1 MKKKHLIVA
10 AAVITLLFAVSAYA
24 AGGSS
29 SDPLISLSYLADV
42 FKPSVESAVSSK
54 LDQSDDTLYYDA
66 LAAINASS
74 TESGTPVSVAESY
87 AEMRL
92 NKGEALAGSTGTNVI
107 VLAGSVKVEFS
118 SGAVVDVTTGSEVS
132 SGSSLTVNHRYM
144 VAESTSATF
153 TVTSKTACL
162 DYMGPYSFSTSNET
176 DYTGMADALKA
187 LNLLKGSYTGYG
199 SGYDLE
205 VAPTRLQALIMFI
218 RVLGEE
224 EEALAFTGTCPFTDI
239 APGTNSYLYVGY
251 AYEKGY
257 TNGYSTTL
265 FKPGMKVNAYQYT
278 EFILRALGYSSAEN
292 TNISGAL
299 TNARDYGIITDGE
312 LDMLLTASPFTRA
325 ELVYLSYYALDAY
338 LFESTTTLRQHL
350 MDAGVFNTYQSIT
363 ATSMVSGS
371 RM

>member
-1 MKKKHLIVA
+1 MKKKHLIAA
-10 AAVITLLFAVSAYA
+10 AAVIALLFAVSAYA

-29 SDPLISLSYLADV
+29 SDPLISLSHLADI
-42 FKPSVESAVSSK
+42 FKPSVDSAVTAK
-54 LDQSDDTLYYDA
+54 LDQSDNALYAEA
-66 LAAINASS
+66 LAAVNSSS
-74 TESGTPVSVAESY
+74 TDSVSSVSYTESY

-92 NKGEALAGSTGTNVI
+92 NKGDTLVGSTGTNVI
-107 VLAGSVKVEFS
+107 VLAGSAKVEFS
-118 SGAVVDVTTGSEVS
+118 SGAVVDVTTGSEVA

-144 VAESTSATF
+144 VAESTSASF

-162 DYMGPYSFSTSNET
+162 DYMGPYSFSYSNET
-176 DYTGMADALKA
+176 DYTGMADALKT

-205 VAPTRLQALIMFI
+205 AAPTRLQALIMFI

-224 EEALAFTGTCPFTDI
+224 DEALTFTGTCPFTDI
-239 APGTNSYLYVGY
+239 TPGTNSYLYVGY

-257 TNGYSTTL
+257 TNGYTTTL
-265 FKPGMKVNAYQYT
+265 FKPGNKVNAYQYT
-278 EFILRALGYSSAEN
+278 EFILRALSYSSAEN

-299 TNARDYGIITDGE
+299 TNARDCGVITEGE
-312 LDMLLTASPFTRA
+312 LTMLLTASPFTRA

-350 MDAGVFNTYQSIT
+350 MDAGVFNSYQSNT
-363 ATSMVSGS
+363 ASSMVSGS
-371 RM
+371 RL

>member
-1 MKKKHLIVA
+1 MKKKHLIVV
-10 AAVITLLFAVSAYA
+10 AAVLALLFAVSAYA

-29 SDPLISLSYLADV
+29 SDPLISLSYLTDV
-42 FKPSVESAVSSK
+42 FKPSVDKTVSSK
-54 LDQSDDTLYYDA
+54 LDQSDTKIYDSA
-66 LAAINASS
+66 VAAINAAASENGSS
-74 TESGTPVSVAESY
+74 VSVSESY
-87 AEMRL
+87 VEMRL
-92 NKGEALAGSTGTNVI
+92 NKSDALHGSTGTNVI

-118 SGAVVDVTTGSEVS
+118 SGAVVNVTTGSEVP
-132 SGSSLTVNHRYM
+132 SGSLLTVNNRYM
-144 VAESTSATF
+144 VAEETSATF

-162 DYMGPYSFSTSNET
+162 DYMGPYSFTYSNET
-176 DYTGMADALKA
+176 DYTGMADALKT

-205 VAPTRLQALIMFI
+205 AAPTRLQALIMFI

-224 EEALAFTGTCPFTDI
+224 DEALAFTGTCPFTDI

-257 TNGYSTTL
+257 TNGYTSTL
-265 FKPGMKVNAYQYT
+265 FMPGNKVNAYQYT
-278 EFILRALGYSSAEN
+278 EFILRALGYSSAQN

-299 TNARDYGIITDGE
+299 ANARDYGVITSGE
-312 LDMLLTASPFTRA
+312 TDMLLAAAPFTRA

-350 MDAGVFNTYQSIT
+350 MNAGVF
-363 ATSMVSGS
+363 TSALSKQAASQVSGS
-371 RM
+371 RL

>member
-1 MKKKHLIVA
+1 MKKKHLIAA
-10 AAVITLLFAVSAYA
+10 AAVIVLLLAVSAYA
-24 AGGSS
+24 AGGSA
-29 SDPLISLSYLADV
+29 SDPLISLSYLTDI
-42 FKPSVESAVSSK
+42 FKPSVDKAVSSK
-54 LDQSDDTLYYDA
+54 LDQSDNKLYADA
-66 LAAINASS
+66 LAAVNASS
-74 TESGTPVSVAESY
+74 GENDSSASVTESY

-92 NKGEALAGSTGTNVI
+92 NKGDSLNGSTGTNVI
-107 VLAGSVKVEFS
+107 VLAGSVKAEFS
-118 SGAVVDVTTGSEVS
+118 SGTVVNVTTGKEVT
-132 SGSSLTVNHRYM
+132 SGSVLTVNNRYM
-144 VAESTSATF
+144 VAENTSASF

-162 DYMGPYSFSTSNET
+162 DYMGPYAFTYSNET
-176 DYTGMADALKA
+176 DYTGMADALKT

-224 EEALAFTGTCPFTDI
+224 DEALAFTGTCPFTDI

-257 TNGYSTTL
+257 TNGYTATL
-265 FKPGMKVNAYQYT
+265 FKPGNKVNAYQYT

-299 TNARDYGIITDGE
+299 ANARDYGVITQGE
-312 LDMLLTASPFTRA
+312 TDMLLAASPFTRA

-350 MDAGVFNTYQSIT
+350 MDAGVFNSYLSNQAS
-363 ATSMVSGS
+363 SMVSGF
-371 RM
+371 RL

>member
-1 MKKKHLIVA
+1 MKKKHLIIVA
-10 AAVITLLFAVSAYA
+10 AVMALLFAVSAYA
-24 AGGSS
+24 SGGST
-29 SDPLISLSYLADV
+29 SDPLISLSHLTDV
-42 FKPSVESAVSSK
+42 FKPSVDKAVSSK
-54 LDQSDDTLYYDA
+54 LDQSDTKLYDSA
-66 LAAINASS
+66 VAAVNAASS
-74 TESGTPVSVAESY
+74 DSGSSASVAESY

-92 NKGEALAGSTGTNVI
+92 NKGDALKGSTGTNVI
-107 VLAGSVKVEFS
+107 VLAGSIKVEFT
-118 SGAVVDVTTGSEVS
+118 SGTVVDVTAGTEVA
-132 SGSSLTVNHRYM
+132 SGTVLTVNNRYM
-144 VAESTSATF
+144 VAEDTSASF

-162 DYMGPYSFSTSNET
+162 DYMGPYSFSYSNET
-176 DYTGMADALKA
+176 DYTGMADALKT

-224 EEALAFTGTCPFTDI
+224 DEALAFTGTCPFTDI

-257 TNGYSTTL
+257 TNGYTATL
-265 FKPGMKVNAYQYT
+265 FKPGNKVNAYQYT
-278 EFILRALGYSSAEN
+278 EFILRALKYSSAEN

-299 TNARDYGIITDGE
+299 TNARDYGVITEGE
-312 LDMLLTASPFTRA
+312 LSMLLSASPFTRA

-350 MDAGVFNTYQSIT
+350 MNAGVFNTYLSNQAASQ
-363 ATSMVSGS
+363 VSGS
-371 RM
+371 RL

>member
-1 MKKKHLIVA
+1 M
-10 AAVITLLFAVSAYA
+10 
-24 AGGSS
+24 
-29 SDPLISLSYLADV
+29 
-42 FKPSVESAVSSK
+42 
-54 LDQSDDTLYYDA
+54 
-66 LAAINASS
+66 
-74 TESGTPVSVAESY
+74 
-87 AEMRL
+87 
-92 NKGEALAGSTGTNVI
+92 
-107 VLAGSVKVEFS
+107 EFS
-118 SGAVVDVTTGSEVS
+118 SGAVVNVTTGSEVS
-132 SGSSLTVNHRYM
+132 SGSVLTANHRYM
-144 VAESTSATF
+144 VAEDTSATF

-162 DYMGPYSFSTSNET
+162 DYMGPYSFAYSNET
-176 DYTGMADALKA
+176 DYTGMADALKT

-239 APGTNSYLYVGY
+239 TPGTNSYLYVGY

-257 TNGYSTTL
+257 TNGYTTTL
-265 FKPGMKVNAYQYT
+265 FKPGNKVNAYQYT

-299 TNARDYGIITDGE
+299 ANARDFGIITEGE
-312 LDMLLTASPFTRA
+312 LSMLLTASPFTRA

-350 MDAGVFNTYQSIT
+350 MNAGVFNSYQSNT
-363 ATSMVSGS
+363 AAAMVSGS
-371 RM
+371 RL